1 MKHNYDFLKQNKAI
15 DGDEVA
21 LLLLEWQQNLLNN
34 DDLRI
39 RLTDFVVHRHEVL
52 RHEESQKNPKSQ
64 SYVVRVMGYQT
75 IVITPISSYVVCC
88 YSPLAKTFI
97 GNADPIGYSLW
108 HTRRIIQLTCGL
120 AVADLNLSPLDPL
133 TDDQTK
139 RLLMASDNDYW
150 FRKLCMLSRESG
162 IRKASSVYVSMQ
174 IDDPTLAMVKYIR
187 TVLPESK
194 RKTLMDVY
202 DTYGPIDSVVGDA
215 LIHIDKFRSL

>member
-39 RLTDFVVHRHEVL
+39 RLTDFVVHRHDPTEKD
-52 RHEESQKNPKSQ
+52 RRSQ

-75 IVITPISSYVVCC
+75 IIITPISSYVLCC

-97 GNADPIGYSLW
+97 GNADPIEYGMC
-108 HTRRIIQLTCGL
+108 HARKIIQRTCGH
-120 AVADLNLSPLDPL
+120 AVTDLNLSPLDPL

-139 RLLMASDNDYW
+139 RLLMASDNNYW
-150 FRKLCMLSRESG
+150 FRELCILSRESG
-162 IRKASSVYVSMQ
+162 IKKGSSIYVSMQ

-187 TVLPESK
+187 TVLPEYK